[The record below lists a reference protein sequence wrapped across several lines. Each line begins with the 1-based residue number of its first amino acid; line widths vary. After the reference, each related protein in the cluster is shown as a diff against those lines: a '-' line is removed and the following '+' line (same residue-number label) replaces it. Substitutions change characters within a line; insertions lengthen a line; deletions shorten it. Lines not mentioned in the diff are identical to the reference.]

1 MSNNTE
7 GPIQVF
13 GNSVTEINDALR
25 QLIERLDAQKGL
37 RGRTEVHDRLGASAP
52 TQTGDVATTPLSI
65 SQSDLPATIYDDVR
79 IDGTFGFNAAPVAPQ
94 TVDALTNNVSSGGS
108 NGTIANYTDL
118 TTYAND
124 AAAIRNDI
132 YQLARSL
139 KQVIDALR
147 AYGLG
152 I

>member
-7 GPIQVF
+7 GTIQVF
-13 GNSVTEINDALR
+13 GNSIPEINDALR
-25 QLIERLDAQKGL
+25 QILERLDAQKGL
-37 RGRTEVHDRLGASAP
+37 RGRTEVHDRIGASAP
-52 TQTGDVATTPLSI
+52 TETGDVATTPLSI

-79 IDGTFGFNAAPVAPQ
+79 IDGTFGFETPPIAQQ
-94 TVDALTNNVSSGGS
+94 TVDALTNNVSSGGT
-108 NGTIANYTDL
+108 NGTIADYTDL
-118 TTYAND
+118 SIYAND

-147 AYGLG
+147 AYGFG